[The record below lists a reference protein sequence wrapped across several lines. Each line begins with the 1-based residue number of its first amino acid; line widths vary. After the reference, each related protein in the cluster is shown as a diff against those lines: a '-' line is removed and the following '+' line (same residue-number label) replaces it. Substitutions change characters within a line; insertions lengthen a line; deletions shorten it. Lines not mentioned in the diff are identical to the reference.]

1 MADENRSAGTGAE
14 NPENKRVLVHADHVK
29 VYFKGKEKKAN
40 AVRAVDDVSFDIMK
54 GETFGVVGE
63 SGCGK
68 STLGRTLIRLIPAT
82 AGHIYLDGED
92 ITKLPP
98 ERRPVSTVFQSY
110 ALFPHMTALQNVM
123 YGLKFQGMKKK
134 EAAERAWEYLEIV
147 GLADRASSSVQ
158 ELSGGQQQRVALAR
172 SMAVNPK
179 VLLLDEPLS
188 NLDAKLRIRMR
199 DELKELQKKTGIT
212 MIFVTHDQE
221 EAMALADKIA
231 IMEGGRLI
239 QMGAPREV
247 YQNPAS
253 LFVME
258 FLGTADRAA
267 MPDGSLI
274 YFRPEDIRILG
285 KAEETKARKD
295 KGTERQAQN
304 PDGRHLLTGTIVKSD
319 YMGFYTQY
327 FVKTEGG
334 ELLVREFERE
344 YQNGDLVALELCG
357 GKTF

>member
-1 MADENRSAGTGAE
+1 MYLEMKDLS
-14 NPENKRVLVHADHVK
+14 KSFD
-29 VYFKGKEKKAN
+29 GKE
-40 AVRAVDDVSFDIMK
+40 VVSGLNLSMNQ
-54 GETFGVVGE
+54 GEILCLLGV

-68 STLGRTLIRLIPAT
+68 TTTLRMAGGFLEPDR
-82 AGHIYLDGED
+82 GHIYLDGED

-258 FLGTADRAA
+258 FLGTADWGPCRTEVLFISDQRISEFWGRRRRQKRERIKGQRDRRRIRTA
-267 MPDGSLI
+267 
-274 YFRPEDIRILG
+274 DICSQ
-285 KAEETKARKD
+285 E
-295 KGTERQAQN
+295 
-304 PDGRHLLTGTIVKSD
+304 P
-319 YMGFYTQY
+319 
-327 FVKTEGG
+327 
-334 ELLVREFERE
+334 
-344 YQNGDLVALELCG
+344 
-357 GKTF
+357 

>member
-1 MADENRSAGTGAE
+1 MYLEMKGLSKSFD
-14 NPENKRVLVHADHVK
+14 
-29 VYFKGKEKKAN
+29 GKE
-40 AVRAVDDVSFDIMK
+40 VVSGLNLSMEQ
-54 GETFGVVGE
+54 GEILCLLGA

-68 STLGRTLIRLIPAT
+68 TTTLRMAGGFLTPDQGR
-82 AGHIYLDGED
+82 IYLDGED
-92 ITKLPP
+92 ITRLPP

-110 ALFPHMTALQNVM
+110 ALFPHMTVLQNVM
-123 YGLKFQGMKKK
+123 YGLKFQGMKKR
-134 EAAERAWEYLEIV
+134 EAAQRAREYLEIV

-172 SMAVNPK
+172 AMAVNPK

-239 QMGAPREV
+239 QLGAPRDV
-247 YQNPAS
+247 YQNPSS

-258 FLGTADRAA
+258 FLGTADKAV
-267 MPDGSLI
+267 MPDGNLL

-285 KAEETKARKD
+285 RKEELE
-295 KGTERQAQN
+295 TERTAGEKTQTPASRKQL
-304 PDGRHLLTGTIVKSD
+304 DGVISKSD

-334 ELLVREFERE
+334 EILVREFERE
-344 YQNGDLVALELCG
+344 YQPGETVVLELRG
-357 GKTF
+357 GRAF

>member
-1 MADENRSAGTGAE
+1 MYLEMKDLS
-14 NPENKRVLVHADHVK
+14 KSFD
-29 VYFKGKEKKAN
+29 GKE
-40 AVRAVDDVSFDIMK
+40 VVSGLNLSMNQ
-54 GETFGVVGE
+54 GEILCLLGA

-68 STLGRTLIRLIPAT
+68 TTTLRMAGGFLAPDGGR
-82 AGHIYLDGED
+82 IYLDGED
-92 ITKLPP
+92 ITSLPP

-110 ALFPHMTALQNVM
+110 ALFPHMTVLQNVM

-134 EAAERAWEYLEIV
+134 EAVQRAQEYLEIV

-172 SMAVNPK
+172 SMAVKPK

-239 QMGAPREV
+239 QTGPPREV

-258 FLGTADRAA
+258 FLGTADKAV
-267 MPDGSLI
+267 MPDGSAL

-285 KAEETKARKD
+285 KAEEPEIEGK
-295 KGTERQAQN
+295 TESGS
-304 PDGRHLLTGTIVKSD
+304 DGRRLITGTVMKAD

-327 FVKTEGG
+327 FVNTDGG
-334 ELLVREFERE
+334 EILVREFERE
-344 YQNGDLVALELCG
+344 YQTGDVVVLELRG
-357 GKTF
+357 GKAF

>member
-1 MADENRSAGTGAE
+1 MYLEMRDLS
-14 NPENKRVLVHADHVK
+14 KSFD
-29 VYFKGKEKKAN
+29 GKE
-40 AVRAVDDVSFDIMK
+40 VVSGLNLSMEQ
-54 GETFGVVGE
+54 GEILCLLGA

-68 STLGRTLIRLIPAT
+68 TTTLRMAGGFLAPDRGR
-82 AGHIYLDGED
+82 IYLDGED
-92 ITKLPP
+92 ITSLPP

-134 EAAERAWEYLEIV
+134 EAAQRAQEYLEIV
-147 GLADRASSSVQ
+147 GLADRAMSSVQ

-172 SMAVNPK
+172 SMTVNPK

-212 MIFVTHDQE
+212 MIFVTQDQE

-231 IMEGGRLI
+231 IMEGGHLI
-239 QMGAPREV
+239 QMGSPREV
-247 YQNPAS
+247 YQNPSS

-258 FLGTADRAA
+258 FLGTADKAV
-267 MPDGSLI
+267 MPDGSFL

-285 KAEETKARKD
+285 KGDRAEVMETEKAKNKLD
-295 KGTERQAQN
+295 SGS
-304 PDGRHLLTGTIVKSD
+304 RHQITGTVVKSD

-327 FVKTEGG
+327 FVKIGDG
-334 ELLVREFERE
+334 EVLVREFERE
-344 YQNGDLVALELCG
+344 YHPGDLVTLEFRG
-357 GKTF
+357 GKSF

>member
-1 MADENRSAGTGAE
+1 MYLEMKDLS
-14 NPENKRVLVHADHVK
+14 KSFD
-29 VYFKGKEKKAN
+29 GKE
-40 AVRAVDDVSFDIMK
+40 VVSGLNLSMEQ
-54 GETFGVVGE
+54 GEILCLLGA

-68 STLGRTLIRLIPAT
+68 TTTLRMAGGFLTPDQGR
-82 AGHIYLDGED
+82 IYLDGED
-92 ITKLPP
+92 ITELPP

-134 EAAERAWEYLEIV
+134 EAARRAQEYLEIV
-147 GLADRASSSVQ
+147 GLGDRASSSVQ

-239 QMGAPREV
+239 QLGAPREV

-258 FLGTADRAA
+258 FLGTADKVVL
-267 MPDGSLI
+267 PDGSLFC
-274 YFRPEDIRILG
+274 FRPEEVRILG
-285 KAEETKARKD
+285 KEGETEVWKKQAEDEKP
-295 KGTERQAQN
+295 QN
-304 PDGRHLLTGTIVKSD
+304 PDGVIFLTGTIVKSD

-334 ELLVREFERE
+334 EILVREFERE
-344 YQNGDLVALELCG
+344 YQTGDSVVLALRG

>member
-1 MADENRSAGTGAE
+1 MYLEMKDLS
-14 NPENKRVLVHADHVK
+14 KSFD
-29 VYFKGKEKKAN
+29 GKE
-40 AVRAVDDVSFDIMK
+40 VVSGLNLSMEQ
-54 GETFGVVGE
+54 GEILCLLGA

-68 STLGRTLIRLIPAT
+68 TTTLRMAGGFLTPDQGR
-82 AGHIYLDGED
+82 IYLDGED
-92 ITKLPP
+92 ITALPP

-110 ALFPHMTALQNVM
+110 ALFPHMTVLQNVM

-134 EAAERAWEYLEIV
+134 EAARRAEEYLEIV
-147 GLADRASSSVQ
+147 RLADRASSSVQ

-172 SMAVNPK
+172 AMAVNPK

-239 QMGAPREV
+239 QMGAPRDV
-247 YQNPAS
+247 YQNPSS

-258 FLGTADRAA
+258 FLGTADKAVV
-267 MPDGSLI
+267 PDGSLL

-285 KAEETKARKD
+285 RKEELETGEEAGQKTQAPASRK
-295 KGTERQAQN
+295 Q
-304 PDGRHLLTGTIVKSD
+304 LTGVVLKSD

-327 FVKTEGG
+327 FVETESG
-334 ELLVREFERE
+334 EILVREFERE
-344 YQNGDLVALELCG
+344 YQPGEAVVLELRG
-357 GKTF
+357 GKAF